1 MVHKNTSLFCWTRK
15 QTKLGL
21 TIQAHKR
28 NRHKQLNTSCISIQI
43 RLRQNN
49 LRSLKSKVGTA
60 ILKATAIVVACIAS
74 HVRTRAQAVQKRTPG
89 N

>member
-1 MVHKNTSLFCWTRK
+1 MVHKKNSLCCWTRK

-28 NRHKQLNTSCISIQI
+28 NRHKQLNTSRISKQI

-49 LRSLKSKVGTA
+49 LRSLKSKVGAA
-60 ILKATAIVVACIAS
+60 ILQASPIVVACIAS
-74 HVRTRAQAVQKRTPG
+74 HVRTRAQAVQ
-89 N
+89 